1 MVKTHEIYKSHINYS
16 RAYPKLQ
23 DKSRWLQ
30 ESMAPDSYVTCTVYA
45 EIFVVLKFPWV
56 PSTMKIKPTK
66 ILLPG
71 MITARHYVSVMSVP

>member
-1 MVKTHEIYKSHINYS
+1 
-16 RAYPKLQ
+16 
-23 DKSRWLQ
+23 
-30 ESMAPDSYVTCTVYA
+30 MAPDSYVTCTVYA